1 MPSPTPPAFGL
12 RRYEDRVVRLE
23 KTRVQQTVKLSLLW
37 DAEKRVFHA
46 VESLPGEAHEM
57 NTLLPMVDSVR
68 VKIRKLFADRGFSSR
83 DNVQGLADR
92 EVDPVIRPQET
103 ATPRGGLKHPAWRE
117 HIIKF
122 KELGYEK
129 WRDETGYGRRFP
141 EEHTIGA
148 LTNRL
153 GDEIRARSDRPP
165 PRLLRAR
172 VLLHNFF
179 AVLVDSCPIGSART

>member
-1 MPSPTPPAFGL
+1 MPSSTPPAFGL
-12 RRYEDRVVRLE
+12 RKYEVRIVRLE
-23 KTRVQQTVKLSLLW
+23 KIQVKQTAKLSLLW

-92 EVDPVIRPQET
+92 EVDPVIRPQES
-103 ATPRGGLKHPAWRE
+103 ATPRKGLKYPAWRE
-117 HIIKF
+117 HITEF

-129 WRDETGYGRRFP
+129 WRDETGYGKRFP

-148 LTNRL
+148 LINRF
-153 GDEIRARSDRPP
+153 GDEIRARSDRLAS
-165 PRLLRAR
+165 RLLRAR
-172 VLLHNFF
+172 VVLHNFF
-179 AVLVDSCPIGSART
+179 AVLVNGCSISLA

>member
-1 MPSPTPPAFGL
+1 
-12 RRYEDRVVRLE
+12 LE
-23 KTRVQQTVKLSLLW
+23 KIRVKQTTKLSLLW
-37 DAEKRVFHA
+37 DAEKRVFHG

-92 EVDPVIRPQET
+92 GTDPVIRPQES
-103 ATPRGGLKHPAWRE
+103 ATTRNGLKYPAWRE
-117 HIIKF
+117 HIIQYKN
-122 KELGYEK
+122 LGYEK
-129 WRDETGYGRRFP
+129 WRDETGYGKRFP

-148 LTNRL
+148 LINRL
-153 GDEIRARSDRPP
+153 GDEIRARSDRTAS
-165 PRLLRAR
+165 RLLLAR

-179 AVLVDSCPIGSART
+179 AVLVNGCSIGPAWT